1 MTPRVYKL
9 LSISLSFQAAQNYLT
24 RKLNS
29 KSLPAEITQVVFRD
43 KGKREERRG
52 GEELGFRM
60 LLHSLQS
67 YTYVD
72 IDRLNFAPS
81 NKQQAVLALVYRRSL
96 NQG

>member
-52 GEELGFRM
+52 GEELGF
-60 LLHSLQS
+60 H
-67 YTYVD
+67 